1 MLHPRSRG
9 AAVALLFL
17 LLPSGA
23 ASAAPLSPDDA
34 VRAALQHDPT
44 LGRAEADLLAARGAL
59 RASSGPRQN
68 PHVEARASGSYLEV
82 EAVQPLSI
90 TGEGFA
96 AARSAR
102 ADRDA
107 AELSLG
113 RARLETAARA
123 RLAWAD
129 AAVASG
135 RARLSSQALDL
146 ATRLREATEA
156 RATAGEAPILDLRLA
171 HLEEAKAA
179 AAHLDARAAE
189 SSALR
194 TLAEATGLAPDAIDA
209 EGDPLDASPAVSP
222 SAEAQAAGERSDVAA
237 ADRRVDA
244 ARAAVGRERAAVF
257 PAVELGAFVERDGD
271 FTQVGPIVGV
281 EVPLWQ
287 QNQGGVSS
295 ARAELLAAEREA
307 EAIRARAEAERVT
320 SERNLAE
327 MDRTSVVLGRG
338 LADEATEA
346 LASIDAGYRAGE
358 LDLLQTV
365 LLRAEVVNGLDAILN
380 ARGAIAAARIDY
392 LLASENDALIPGG
405 VE

>member
-1 MLHPRSRG
+1 MPHTRPRG
-9 AAVALLFL
+9 AAVALLL
-17 LLPSGA
+17 LFTGA

-44 LGRAEADLLAARGAL
+44 LGHAEADLLAAKGAL

-68 PHVEARASGSYLEV
+68 PHFEARAAGSYLEV
-82 EAVQPLSI
+82 EAVQPLSL

-96 AARSAR
+96 ASRSAR
-102 ADRDA
+102 AERDA

-156 RATAGEAPILDLRLA
+156 RVAAGEAPVLDLRLA
-171 HLEEAKAA
+171 RLEEAKAA
-179 AAHLDARAAE
+179 AGHLDARAQE
-189 SSALR
+189 SDALR
-194 TLAEATGLAPDAIDA
+194 TLAHVTGLAADDVDA

-222 SAEAQAAGERSDVAA
+222 SEQAQAAGVRSDVAA

-257 PAVELGAFVERDGD
+257 PAVELGAFYERDGD

-307 EAIRARAEAERVT
+307 EAIRARAAAERVT
-320 SERNLAE
+320 SERSLAE
-327 MDRTSVVLGRG
+327 MDSTSVVLGQG
-338 LADEATEA
+338 LADEAAEA

-392 LLASENDALIPGG
+392 LLAAENGSLIPGG
-405 VE
+405 AE